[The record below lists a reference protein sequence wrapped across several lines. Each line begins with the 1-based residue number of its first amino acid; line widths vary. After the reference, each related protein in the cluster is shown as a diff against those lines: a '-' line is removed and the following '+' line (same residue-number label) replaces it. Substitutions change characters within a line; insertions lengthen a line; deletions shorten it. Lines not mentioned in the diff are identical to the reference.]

1 MTIFDLLFLASALGV
16 CLALI
21 VTLVALAR
29 RRWPIVRRTLLGLGA
44 YLLLY
49 ALAMV
54 SVAALSPQRTLA
66 MGQEHC
72 FDDWCIAAVA
82 AVQQPRIGAAPMTVM
97 AQGRFVV
104 VAVRVTS
111 HAKAISQRELDTQ
124 LYLLDSAGR
133 RYAVSTAGQ
142 RALDATGLGGQ
153 PLDTMLAPSGSFTHT
168 TVFYVPMSASQLAL
182 VVAHDAFPGVLI
194 IGDGQ
199 SLFHRPTL
207 MRLSGVP

>member
-1 MTIFDLLFLASALGV
+1 MTIFDLLFLASALGG

-21 VTLVALAR
+21 VALVALAR
-29 RRWPIVRRTLLGLGA
+29 RRWPIARRTLIGLGG

-54 SVAALSPQRTLA
+54 SVAALSPQQSLA
-66 MGQEHC
+66 MGQERC

-82 AVQQPRIGAAPMTVM
+82 AGQQPRIGAAQMWVS

-104 VAVRVTS
+104 VTVRVTS

-124 LYLLDSAGR
+124 LCLLDGVGR
-133 RYAVSTAGQ
+133 RYAVSVAGQ
-142 RALDATGLGGQ
+142 RALDVTGQGGQ
-153 PLDTMLAPSGSFTHT
+153 PLDTLLAPSGSFTHT
-168 TVFYVPMSASQLAL
+168 AVFDVPVDASQLAL
-182 VVAHDAFPGVLI
+182 VIAHSAFPGALI
-194 IGDGQ
+194 IGDDQ

-207 MRLSGVP
+207 MRLSGAP